1 MVFKIPS
8 FQLEYLVSD
17 MECRLGNSFTDLNT
31 VSSIDKE
38 KIAYFDD
45 ASYHA
50 YNKGSSS
57 SGVILGINLK
67 YQLEK
72 AIIEDDEFFD
82 ITL

>member
-1 MVFKIPS
+1 
-8 FQLEYLVSD
+8 

-38 KIAYFDD
+38 NSAYFDD

-67 YQLEK
+67 YQLEQT
-72 AIIEDDEFFD
+72 IIEDDEFFD